1 MRLRTLAILSLL
13 GSGACNNSCQALC
26 VRLAHVAETD
36 GGIVFPAEDLTAC
49 IEEQAGSESR
59 DDRKTCRSSNSKSD
73 IRDEWTCEDMD
84 YFFGVDRNA
93 NVPNEDAS
101 AS

>member
-1 MRLRTLAILSLL
+1 MI
-13 GSGACNNSCQALC
+13 
-26 VRLAHVAETD
+26 VRSET
-36 GGIVFPAEDLTAC
+36 GIVIPAEDLATC
-49 IEEQAGSESR
+49 IEEQAGAESR
-59 DDRKTCRSSNSKSD
+59 NDRKTCRSSNSKSD